1 VALLGRKPMPGR
13 GAWARVLSLAAAAG
27 ATGCAPTY
35 DWREVRLEGSA
46 LVSIFP
52 CRPQNHVRTTELAG
66 MQVPMQLHVCSS
78 GQETWAIAVLDVA
91 QPAQVTAALQA
102 LRRAALAN
110 FSATLIRTSPLQVPG
125 MTPNPNAAL
134 EALQGVSPQ
143 GASIQAT
150 AAFFAKGLRVYQAT
164 VFAPRVSP
172 EASEM
177 FFSGLKL
184 Q

>member
-1 VALLGRKPMPGR
+1 MGLPGRKPVPR
-13 GAWARVLSLAAAAG
+13 RRAWARALSLAAAAG
-27 ATGCAPTY
+27 ATGCTPTY
-35 DWREVRLEGSA
+35 DWREVRPDGGA
-46 LVSIFP
+46 LVSMFP
-52 CRPQNHVRTTELAG
+52 CRPQHQARATELAG
-66 MQVPMQLHVCSS
+66 MHVPMQLYVCSS

-91 QPAQVTAALQA
+91 QPDQVAPALQA

-110 FSATLIRTSPLQVPG
+110 LSATLIRTSPLQVPG

-134 EALQGVSPQ
+134 ESLQGVSPQ
-143 GASIQAT
+143 GAPIQVT
-150 AAFFAKGLRVYQAT
+150 AAFFARGLRVYQAT
-164 VFAPRVSP
+164 VFGQQVGA

>member
-1 VALLGRKPMPGR
+1 MPRR

-27 ATGCAPTY
+27 ATGCTPTH
-35 DWREVRLEGSA
+35 DWREFRPDGSA
-46 LVSIFP
+46 LVSMFP
-52 CRPQNHVRTTELAG
+52 CRPQHHARTTELAG

-91 QPAQVTAALQA
+91 QPDQVAAALQA

-134 EALQGVSPQ
+134 DALQGVSPQ
-143 GASIQAT
+143 GASTQVT

-164 VFAPRVSP
+164 VFAPQVSP

-177 FFSGLKL
+177 FFSGLNL